1 MYSER
6 VLHVQLA
13 ARGQNLGEKVSV
25 ASHIPSQNSRLST
38 RSIKLEQTRRGWAG
52 CGRFNT
58 PPKTLP
64 PIDQRTLS
72 SVLSDPLPLL
82 GLGELALVLVLEAVC
97 RSPGQ
102 VGPQASLPL
111 ALYISLDRRPAL
123 RRVLAQLAGLR
134 KVLPAAARTP
144 QHTLPGR
151 LALPARARGCR
162 WTPPHRC
169 GTRSPGTSAEPGSWA
184 VLVGSGPIV

>member
-1 MYSER
+1 M
-6 VLHVQLA
+6 
-13 ARGQNLGEKVSV
+13 
-25 ASHIPSQNSRLST
+25 
-38 RSIKLEQTRRGWAG
+38 
-52 CGRFNT
+52 
-58 PPKTLP
+58 
-64 PIDQRTLS
+64 
-72 SVLSDPLPLL
+72 LSDPLPLL

-111 ALYISLDRRPAL
+111 YLSFDRRAAL

-151 LALPARARGCR
+151 LALPARARGYR

-169 GTRSPGTSAEPGSWA
+169 GLRSPGTSAEPGSWA
-184 VLVGSGPIV
+184 VLVGGGPVV